1 MNILSGEENNFRAI
15 SNNMSTSGR
24 SGRELERNE
33 VKHGEARAPVNER
46 EEERR
51 GRGEEEGRGQRR
63 GGAGGGEGKGESV
76 LTRG

>member
-51 GRGEEEGRGQRR
+51 GRGGGGGAWSKE